1 MVLTLRIRHLKSF
14 DGGSDKRIWL
24 GRKILLFA
32 LPPLWEDVSSTCLFL
47 SSTLMKLVSSSTV
60 SRIRSSKAALDRYR
74 TIKDWIERE
83 KEECPAPPFR
93 IFWHIDF
100 FSTFSLQ
107 TYFSNKS
114 FNHFINNLNFKIANI
129 LLDDMNR
136 MLNMFYN
143 FLDLLSFKIHQFK
156 QKICKNLWT
165 AKIRQLSELKA
176 NIVNR

>member
-1 MVLTLRIRHLKSF
+1 MVLTLRIRHLIETMVVQTREY
-14 DGGSDKRIWL
+14 GSDEKF
-24 GRKILLFA
+24 LLFA

-100 FSTFSLQ
+100 SQLSPYK

-156 QKICKNLWT
+156 QKIRKNLWT